1 MIFKNL
7 CDHWQIPQ
15 GHLQL
20 RQPTKLQEYCSIYIL
35 YPFLLCLTEN
45 IFFSTNIF
53 QMLIQIHKV
62 DIPSKPIHLQIV
74 ISLSVRIQEL
84 PGHRLQWEKTSK
96 VGITW
101 NICKTPKEEREKS
114 APGGEKMNPTITPL
128 SPPKSPSSG
137 AWTMSHHDACGA
149 EWSKPAKEMGHW
161 TGWNG
166 DLLKDKIL
174 ALLLERG
181 TTWILIRMGRETSK
195 LGSCDSSKLSELHCK
210 SAP

>member
-74 ISLSVRIQEL
+74 ISLLEFKSYLATGYSERKLPKLEL
-84 PGHRLQWEKTSK
+84 LGIFAKHQRERGKKVLLVGKKWIPPSRLS
-96 VGITW
+96 
-101 NICKTPKEEREKS
+101 
-114 APGGEKMNPTITPL
+114 L
-128 SPPKSPSSG
+128 PPKSPSSG